1 MKADLPRPLRIP
13 AWVPEPIAQSAR
25 AKYAADVHRIYAR
38 AIEKFGP
45 PEDVVDCDTL
55 AELDEVRV
63 NYIENVRDDLAEIV
77 QHYRPLVSDPR
88 MRGVWYELSRRRNGG
103 FLHPAR
109 GVSAQEAAMT
119 ELFDLAL
126 ACRKRHWTAMTR
138 GKVEQQR
145 RRYLAK
151 AEELFDDAVTM
162 MTQHLPCRGID
173 FLTLEQFEQRG
184 ELGQR
189 LMQAAA
195 AYEEYARAL
204 DATKC
209 FILEREHDSLARQ
222 LALVI
227 SDQFR
232 ALFGAPMYGLTATIT
247 SVVLGRQ
254 INARQTEQWCVSHS
268 PVKTQKISS

>member
-13 AWVPEPIAQSAR
+13 AWVPKPIAQSVR
-25 AKYAADVHRIYAR
+25 AKYAADVHWIYAR
-38 AIEKFGP
+38 AIKEFGP
-45 PEDVVDCDTL
+45 PEDAAECDDL
-55 AELDEVRV
+55 AALDEVRV
-63 NYIENVRDDLAEIV
+63 NYVEDVRDDLAVIV
-77 QHYRPLVSDPR
+77 KHYRPLVSDPR
-88 MRGVWYELSRRRNGG
+88 MRGVWHELFRRRNGG

-109 GVSAQEAAMT
+109 GASTQEAAMI

-126 ACRKRHWTAMTR
+126 ACRKQHWIATTR
-138 GKVEQQR
+138 GEVERQR
-145 RRYLAK
+145 RCYLAK
-151 AEELFDDAVTM
+151 AEELLGDAITM
-162 MTQHLPCRGID
+162 MTQPLPCRGMD
-173 FLTLEQFEQRG
+173 FLTLEQFKQRG

-189 LMQAAA
+189 LMHAAA

-209 FILEREHDSLARQ
+209 FILEREHDSRARQ

-232 ALFGAPMYGLTATIT
+232 TLFGSPMYGLTATIT

-254 INARQTEQWCVSHS
+254 INSRQTEQWCASHS
-268 PVKTQKISS
+268 PVKT